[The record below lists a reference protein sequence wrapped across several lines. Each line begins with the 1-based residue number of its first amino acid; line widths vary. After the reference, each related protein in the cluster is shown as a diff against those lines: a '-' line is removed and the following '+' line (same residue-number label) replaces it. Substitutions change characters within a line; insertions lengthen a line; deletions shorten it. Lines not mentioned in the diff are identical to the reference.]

1 MTIFFN
7 NKIKH
12 FDFIEWFDLNYRFN
26 SIFEN
31 LSIKDFLAN
40 FLVSFLVDSI
50 MGLYILPI

>member
-40 FLVSFLVDSI
+40 FLVNFLVDSI